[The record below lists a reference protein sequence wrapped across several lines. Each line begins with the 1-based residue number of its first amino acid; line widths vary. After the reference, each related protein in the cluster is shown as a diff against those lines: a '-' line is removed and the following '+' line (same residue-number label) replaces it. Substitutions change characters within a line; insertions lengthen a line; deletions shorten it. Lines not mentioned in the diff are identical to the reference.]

1 MNLGE
6 DYLMSEFKQ
15 RDIDHQKLNQSQGYP
30 GAPSDFEQPDSPPF
44 LEGDICS
51 IEKPLN
57 IIRKF
62 SIPNK

>member
-6 DYLMSEFKQ
+6 DFLMSEFKQ
-15 RDIDHQKLNQSQGYP
+15 RDHQKRNQDQRYP

-44 LEGDICS
+44 LEGDISS
-51 IEKPLN
+51 ISKPLN